1 MTGPVIACEC
11 AGPKAQTCRDKGIS
25 DTFLLQ
31 AEAADSKETT
41 LAATMFQ
48 TPELLGILVP
58 WGNQAGEATFKSHDG
73 WNTDRSMS

>member
-25 DTFLLQ
+25 DTFLLH

-48 TPELLGILVP
+48 TPGIV
-58 WGNQAGEATFKSHDG
+58 GDSCSMGEPSGGGDVQKP
-73 WNTDRSMS
+73 